1 MSRKDEHGGVRTRAD
16 PTPGAGRA
24 ERHCFRHAAIASVFA
39 LAITGLGIILVIVG
53 NQLYEQASGR
63 VLWALAG
70 ARAVLGV

>member
-1 MSRKDEHGGVRTRAD
+1 MAGFAHALIQRLVLDEQSAI
-16 PTPGAGRA
+16 A
-24 ERHCFRHAAIASVFA
+24 FRHAAIASVFA